1 VARIT
6 GANPWEYEGPAA
18 AETGSAGGDFDGLK
32 DADPNKTRAFYESIV
47 SGKFLNESKEG
58 AESALSAILG
68 RMACYAG
75 EEVTWDEM
83 MGSNQS
89 YQGEIDLSKL

>member
-1 VARIT
+1 V
-6 GANPWEYEGPAA
+6 
-18 AETGSAGGDFDGLK
+18 K
-32 DADPNKTRAFYESIV
+32 AFYESIV

-68 RMACYAG
+68 RMACYSG

>member
-1 VARIT
+1 M
-6 GANPWEYEGPAA
+6 
-18 AETGSAGGDFDGLK
+18 
-32 DADPNKTRAFYESIV
+32 
-47 SGKFLNESKEG
+47 SGKYLNESKDG

-83 MGSNQS
+83 IGSNQS
-89 YQGEIDLSKL
+89 YQGEIDLGRL